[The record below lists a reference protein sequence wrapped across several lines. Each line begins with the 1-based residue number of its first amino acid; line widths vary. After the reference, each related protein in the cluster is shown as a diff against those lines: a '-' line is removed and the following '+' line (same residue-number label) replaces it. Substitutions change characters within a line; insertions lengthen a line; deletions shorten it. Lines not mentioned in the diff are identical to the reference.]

1 MTAPDQRRPTAGDR
15 ATRAS
20 TTSWSEP
27 RRAWAARRCRS
38 ESVPGAVSRRSR
50 ATPVAG
56 LLQGGHVA
64 QQRRE
69 QAVAADS
76 RPVRGSMA
84 LPGSPSH
91 AARSGSAE
99 SPGPVSPRYTARW
112 AVTVSARTST
122 VSRALSWA
130 VTGTSAARTSMVE

>member
-1 MTAPDQRRPTAGDR
+1 M
-15 ATRAS
+15 
-20 TTSWSEP
+20 
-27 RRAWAARRCRS
+27 
-38 ESVPGAVSRRSR
+38 
-50 ATPVAG
+50 
-56 LLQGGHVA
+56 A

-84 LPGSPSH
+84 LPGSPSR

-99 SPGPVSPRYTARW
+99 SPGPVWPRCTVRRE
-112 AVTVSARTST
+112 VTVSARTST
-122 VSRALSWA
+122 VSRALSSA